1 MFFRR
6 AVSKDIVESLVNV
19 SAHFYTFSILIDPI
33 LDPDAPLFHATDVL
47 FQTFFFFSPSMFS
60 SSTFTYSLTLTLYLF
75 AHHKPRG
82 NQLRNKI
89 KATQYIIE
97 YTKCNEL
104 QPGYIDSLTIAFTN
118 ISFVPRLISSFRTR
132 EEKCLVTLGG
142 SNH

>member
-1 MFFRR
+1 M
-6 AVSKDIVESLVNV
+6 NV
-19 SAHFYTFSILIDPI
+19 SAHFYTFSILIDPV

-47 FQTFFFFSPSMFS
+47 FQTFLFSPSMLS
-60 SSTFTYSLTLTLYLF
+60 SSTYTYSLTLTLYFF

-89 KATQYIIE
+89 KARQNIIE

-104 QPGYIDSLTIAFTN
+104 QPGYIDSLTIAFNN
-118 ISFVPRLISSFRTR
+118 ISFVPRLISSFHTR